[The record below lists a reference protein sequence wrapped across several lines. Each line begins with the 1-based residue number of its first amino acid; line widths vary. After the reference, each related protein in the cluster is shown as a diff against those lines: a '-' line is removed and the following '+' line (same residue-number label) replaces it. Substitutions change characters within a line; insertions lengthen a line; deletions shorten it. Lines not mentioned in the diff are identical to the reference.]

1 MSMAN
6 VVMIASASVIAGVF
20 AYAIAKFVT
29 VRAIFPDRPNGRSN
43 HVRVTPRAGGFAIF
57 GGFAAAMILE
67 AALLAKH
74 GVANSYTPFLLFGAA
89 AFAFGAVDDARPIGA
104 KLKLLAQVLIA
115 AGFVAVFGAVPTI
128 PAPFVGAIDLGLAAF
143 PLTVFWI
150 VAFMNAFNFMDGING
165 IAGACALFVLSA
177 LAVATAGGAALWAP
191 PAMFLACALFG
202 YLPLNFA
209 SGRLFMGDG
218 GSQFVGFAI
227 AALAILSG
235 NGAGEPVSRLFVP
248 IAFLPFIYDVGFTL
262 IHRIGR
268 KRNILAAHKEH
279 LYQLL
284 VRQGRSHQA
293 VTTMYLTLVVLSTTA
308 AIVTNA
314 FGADLQYLTALA
326 LIAGLTPLA
335 LGVFQRARAA
345 GLLTDRAEAG
355 KAGADKVEPAETA
368 PPPAQSPA
376 YHAAAE

>member
-1 MSMAN
+1 MSMAT
-6 VVMIASASVIAGVF
+6 VVMIVSASVISGAF
-20 AYAIAKFVT
+20 AYAIAKFVAGK
-29 VRAIFPDRPNGRSN
+29 AIFPDRPNGRSN
-43 HVRVTPRAGGFAIF
+43 HVRITPRAGGFAIF

-67 AALLAKH
+67 AAFLAKND
-74 GVANSYTPFLLFGAA
+74 VANSYAPFLLFGAT

-104 KLKLLAQVLIA
+104 KLKLAAQILIA
-115 AGFVAVFGAVPTI
+115 TGFVAVFGAVQTI
-128 PAPFVGAIDLGLAAF
+128 PAPFVGVIDLGVAAF

-177 LAVATAGGAALWAP
+177 LAVATAGGTALWAP

-235 NGAGEPVSRLFVP
+235 NGSGEPVSRLFVP
-248 IAFLPFIYDVGFTL
+248 IAFLPFIYDVAFTL
-262 IHRIGR
+262 IHRIRR
-268 KRNILAAHKEH
+268 KRNILEAHKEH

-284 VRQGRSHQA
+284 VRMGGSHQS

-308 AIVTNA
+308 AIVANA
-314 FGADLQYLTALA
+314 FSANLQYLTALA
-326 LIAGLTPLA
+326 LIAAFTPLA
-335 LGVFQRARAA
+335 LAVFRRAEAA
-345 GLLTDRAEAG
+345 GLLAE
-355 KAGADKVEPAETA
+355 KAKPAKMA
-368 PPPAQSPA
+368 PPQNQPAA
-376 YHAAAE
+376 YPAAAE

>member
-1 MSMAN
+1 MAN

-20 AYAIAKFVT
+20 AYAIANFVT
-29 VRAIFPDRPNGRSN
+29 GRAIFPDRPNGRSS

-115 AGFVAVFGAVPTI
+115 AGFVAVFGAVHTI

-218 GSQFVGFAI
+218 GSQFVGFAV
-227 AALAILSG
+227 ASLAILSG
-235 NGAGEPVSRLFVP
+235 NGASEPVSRLFVP

-262 IHRIGR
+262 IHRIRR
-268 KRNILAAHKEH
+268 KRNILAAHQEH

-326 LIAGLTPLA
+326 LLAAFTPLA
-335 LGVFQRARAA
+335 FGVFRRAEAA
-345 GLLTDRAEAG
+345 GLLADTADAD
-355 KAGADKVEPAETA
+355 GADVDKVEPAKMA
-368 PPPAQSPA
+368 PPHKQAPA
-376 YHAAAE
+376 YPAAAE